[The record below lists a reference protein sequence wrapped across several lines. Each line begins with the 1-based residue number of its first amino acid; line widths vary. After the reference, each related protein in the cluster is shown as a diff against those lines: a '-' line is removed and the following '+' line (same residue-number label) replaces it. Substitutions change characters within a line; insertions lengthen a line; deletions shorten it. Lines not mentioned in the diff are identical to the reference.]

1 MFSMDPIS
9 KTRTYLHIQHYSP
22 PNRPL
27 SRILVKNTD
36 VNIILSLL
44 SFCGGDIGN
53 HIAHFNAA
61 NFSSLRYCIHLFI
74 LVGSKDA
81 WWYPKPENQKGKIW
95 ITNSTTQAELD
106 VVGIIA
112 NLCLIEV
119 CIGPFAQLFIPL
131 AIKLKMIIYILYI
144 TYI

>member
-1 MFSMDPIS
+1 M
-9 KTRTYLHIQHYSP
+9 
-22 PNRPL
+22 
-27 SRILVKNTD
+27 KNTD
-36 VNIILSLL
+36 VNIILTLL
-44 SFCGGDIGN
+44 SLCKGDIGHHIGG
-53 HIAHFNAA
+53 HIAHFIAA
-61 NFSSLRYCIHLFI
+61 NFSTVKYCIHLYI

-106 VVGIIA
+106 VVGVIA